1 MFLCLATTTLT
12 ALTAVKPRGTVAPGA
27 VVVAPTQEYNHFL
40 RKATVFVLDD
50 GDDGTIGVNLG
61 SPTMLTI
68 GEAAANVVTG
78 DLGDNKLWMGGE
90 HGGTGAVML
99 HAVPGLAGS
108 KKIGDSDIFVGG
120 IAQARQL
127 VDDGQKRP
135 ADFKFF
141 FNVAKWPKG
150 LLQDM
155 VDEGRWLAFDNVPT
169 SVVLDQ
175 DPDLDVPG
183 LWSSFRKLNARLR
196 KQEKEQITDDDE
208 RHEEEV

>member
-108 KKIGDSDIFVGG
+108 KKNRRLGHLRRRHRTSP
-120 IAQARQL
+120 AARRRRPEAARRLQVL
-127 VDDGQKRP
+127 LQRRQVAKRP
-135 ADFKFF
+135 
-141 FNVAKWPKG
+141 PPG
-150 LLQDM
+150 H
-155 VDEGRWLAFDNVPT
+155 GRRGAL
-169 SVVLDQ
+169 
-175 DPDLDVPG
+175 
-183 LWSSFRKLNARLR
+183 ARLR
-196 KQEKEQITDDDE
+196 QRPNE
-208 RHEEEV
+208 RRPRPGPRPRRPGPLVLLQKA